1 MGNGISK
8 KVLDA
13 AASAALAAADAAALA
28 PGGDT
33 GEEGG
38 GTAAVDG
45 KSGGRGRVES
55 QSDSSSVVSE
65 SDDYDDDDGE
75 PYEKDEKDGGGGG
88 GDGGGGGGK
97 KNEGD
102 GRGNGDDDD
111 NDKDDDDDDD
121 DDADDDDDDG
131 SEWAG
136 KTHIRPPD
144 LEAYARGGVD
154 DTVLEDTRL
163 LYSFVPPEDNSS
175 HGRHGSNGHAAA
187 DSGEDDT
194 GSGSGSEDAVS
205 GADDDPVAL
214 APRMEASKRR
224 KFFAKQ
230 KNLIGRSFHPSLVR
244 RKRRGKGRRRGEEK
258 MNEYQPV

>member
-1 MGNGISK
+1 LGVSK
-8 KVLDA
+8 KVSDA
-13 AASAALAAADAAALA
+13 AASAALATADAAEFA

-38 GTAAVDG
+38 GTTAVGG

-65 SDDYDDDDGE
+65 SDDYDDDDGK

-88 GDGGGGGGK
+88 GGGGGGRK

-111 NDKDDDDDDD
+111 DDNDDDDD
-121 DDADDDDDDG
+121 DDDDDDG

-136 KTHIRPPD
+136 MTHIRPPD

-154 DTVLEDTRL
+154 DAVLEDTRL
-163 LYSFVPPEDNSS
+163 LYSFVPPEDKSR
-175 HGRHGSNGHAAA
+175 HGRHGSNGHASA

-244 RKRRGKGRRRGEEK
+244 RRGGGGAGGKAKEEWRT
-258 MNEYQPV
+258 